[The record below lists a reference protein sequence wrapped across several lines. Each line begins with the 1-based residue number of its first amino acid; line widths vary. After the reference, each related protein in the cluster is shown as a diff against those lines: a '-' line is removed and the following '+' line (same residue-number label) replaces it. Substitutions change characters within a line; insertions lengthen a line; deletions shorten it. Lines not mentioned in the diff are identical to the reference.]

1 MGEIPDSIDVLEVV
15 DQQMARGL
23 EGDALVRSVLQSIP
37 ERPTWGCQ
45 LDFSTRTTSLRSRT
59 RMAEASTCPIIISN
73 LIAEK
78 DRWGTPW
85 WYTYFDGNGEASN
98 TPFFR
103 RTTKHYDKTL
113 RNVTTPGQL
122 QAISNQDLID
132 ATTPLVRKACARI
145 LKQNAHLRLSQG
157 DLMQEA
163 WVTVLGLRERFQ
175 DRGTHFAA
183 FVAVALS
190 NRLADYVR
198 HIRTRYRR
206 ETPLLE
212 VHEEV
217 AASEVD
223 YVGRVDLLSSLRTTA
238 GAGLWLEWWL
248 SERTVKAFAS
258 DAGLEYSVLRQ
269 RLSRARRELAASLG
283 WEGLA
288 VALPGPGPRER
299 PTALGEAESPMGARS
314 RMHGHN
320 TGLAA

>member
-1 MGEIPDSIDVLEVV
+1 MNEIPDSVDVLEVI

-37 ERPTWGCQ
+37 RKANLGLPTGF
-45 LDFSTRTTSLRSRT
+45 LYSHDITPIKDKNGRRVNLR
-59 RMAEASTCPIIISN
+59 PIIISN

-85 WYTYFDGNGEASN
+85 WYTYFDGNGEASI

-113 RNVTTPGQL
+113 RNVTTPVQL
-122 QAISNQDLID
+122 RAISNQDLID
-132 ATTPLVRKACARI
+132 ATTPLVRKTCARI

-175 DRGTHFAA
+175 QRGTHFAA

-217 AASEVD
+217 ATSDID
-223 YVGRVDLLSSLRTTA
+223 YAGRLDLLSSLRTTA

-248 SERTVKAFAS
+248 SEGTAKAFAS

-269 RLSRARRELAASLG
+269 RLSRTRRELA
-283 WEGLA
+283 
-288 VALPGPGPRER
+288 
-299 PTALGEAESPMGARS
+299 RS
-314 RMHGHN
+314 VVS
-320 TGLAA
+320 